1 MAIMLPVTALSHSK
15 FNNRPDSWKSQ
26 ATNVLVNTEYSMFGK
41 GILPATRW
49 DELLNR
55 KHRRPDFQPF
65 EYLMGGHYLS
75 EIVRLVLIEAISTA
89 KLFKGQV
96 PERLLEPYMLD
107 TSTLAAIEG

>member
-1 MAIMLPVTALSHSK
+1 MSIMLPVTALSDGK
-15 FNNRPDSWKSQ
+15 FTNRPASWKSQ
-26 ATNVLVNTEYSMFGK
+26 ATDVLVNTEFSMFGK

-75 EIVRLVLIEAISTA
+75 EIVRLVLVEAVSTA
-89 KLFKGQV
+89 RLFRGQV
-96 PERLLEPYMLD
+96 PDRLLEPYSLD